1 MIWKLG
7 VAKKGG
13 GMLSGPLI
21 GGIALIVIGLLL
33 AFLAGNLSTEY
44 DKSGAV
50 VASIL
55 AVVAATIGTC
65 LILDTRNVNAVGEG
79 INSPQ
84 FRAGAVYEK
93 LSEIKVDDDY
103 LAILKDSKNNI
114 AVYKSPKKL
123 PDKFIA
129 SELNDAVPIG
139 GLVELGVE
147 SKKKEEA
154 ESEK

>member
-1 MIWKLG
+1 MLIWGILALVVG
-7 VAKKGG
+7 FF
-13 GMLSGPLI
+13 I
-21 GGIALIVIGLLL
+21 TITGGIIINDRAEGAGLMISIFGGLCTALGASLI
-33 AFLAGNLSTEY
+33 FDAG
-44 DKSGAV
+44 KV
-50 VASIL
+50 V
-55 AVVAATIGTC
+55 
-65 LILDTRNVNAVGEG
+65 AVGET

-129 SELNDAVPIG
+129 SEMNDAVPIG

-147 SKKKEEA
+147 SKERRRRKLPITNYQFW
-154 ESEK
+154 